1 MLNDDRCDMDRMRH
15 KDYRLQRDRRVSLF
29 IHAFFVLIVIVLLTL
44 FGSSLRQLHA
54 AMQQRN
60 QQRAYDAAASVAQE
74 IRHAMD
80 RRYDEMRF
88 LREAVLIASRGRWTD
103 SPSAA
108 GLLEQFRQSQAGA
121 LAVWMLDPAGKTL
134 LCSSR
139 QPCPVTLP
147 TFGAYASGLPDSG
160 GAVPALSAGAQD
172 WVFPMRLDVMGERG
186 VTGRLVVV
194 WNIIVQHELD
204 TSEAAG
210 IELLDTASGQVIWR
224 DHAGVAAAVGVAGAQ
239 RHADRLTQASHRVP
253 GFPWMVRVRWH
264 DVVAQKAFAAEVR
277 FRIVW
282 LAWLMVLVALVDVLV
297 QWFVRR
303 VNRLREYQA
312 AALRI
317 QQELLALEDEQ
328 QIFQRVTDLVASE
341 TEAIAAYVVV
351 RQPDSDR
358 LVPVAAS
365 ADREALRDALMQLT
379 PSLDPALQPQGG
391 MLPSIAIRERR
402 IVGPQDPREVAAMR
416 AIQQEHPAL
425 QRVRSVMVYPVFLPE
440 QAEASLA
447 LVIESASARH
457 FTQAVRQLLQQLA
470 LSIGITLSHIR
481 HHREIAEANAFNASL
496 FDTVGAI
503 IMVMNTDGEI
513 VRMNGA
519 CERFM
524 QITAAEVSGK
534 PYYWQRFIPED
545 ERGRVR
551 GLFDRIVNHA
561 MPRHIENHWVSPD
574 GQKRLFH
581 WINTIVDDAHG
592 QAEYLVTVGMDV
604 TEQKHLEQA
613 LQDNLQRTRRLSDF
627 NLLMAQVNHSIAMAS
642 DEEQLLRDIC
652 DLAVRHA
659 HFSLALIARPGEDK
673 RFRFPAASGELTY
686 LQDLFI
692 SIDPEIAEGRGGF
705 ATVWRTQRPLF
716 NDRALEVPYTLPWRE
731 RFRALGFH
739 SNAVLPI
746 IRNGSIWG
754 IFALYH
760 AEQDVFNQDLRAILE
775 ELALDISRGLD
786 HLATQNLQRVLLNN
800 SVTAIF
806 LVRNRIIRL
815 ANARASEMFGFALGE
830 MEGIE
835 TRRLYLDEA
844 QWQETGSQYD
854 GILRGQEVK
863 IASVYMRHKQGKRL
877 ITDISGILVD
887 PEEKLSVWTVE
898 DVTQRELQRLHLQR
912 LSDFKALLSDGNE
925 AIARS
930 ESEAALLQTMCDLT
944 IARAHMRLVWI
955 GAPDPSGAFT
965 YLAAAGATAYLDGL
979 QLSVDDTG
987 ATGSGAAGRCWRSGQ
1002 PVFNLLPADE
1012 PQMQPLLERM
1022 RSFDIGAMAA
1032 VPIMRNDRLWGVM
1045 AVYHNEADV
1054 FDDELQSI
1062 FSDLAQDIGLGLD
1075 RLDSTRREREAN
1087 TFNMALLD
1095 SMTSGITVV
1104 RYPERIIERVNARM
1118 LEMFGAS
1125 TEQMVGHSSEG
1136 LFASRAMYRHVGRL
1150 AATVLQEGHGLLR
1163 DVAYRRMDDSIL
1175 YVDLSGQ
1182 TLITADGVQRVI
1194 WTLVDVTERRRS
1206 EQTIRALSNSRA
1218 TLLANTTAGIDLV
1231 RYPDRVFV
1239 EVNQG
1244 FLNLLGYERP
1254 EEVVGHSTQEIYEQ
1268 MFDAERMKTLSEQV
1282 FSDGQAS
1289 LRDLRVRRKD
1299 GEVRYLDV
1307 SGQLLPDG
1315 DQGYPVIVWTSI
1327 DVTERRRLTEELAR
1341 QAMFDKLTG
1350 LPNRRA
1356 LDEEFVKALLRTRRA
1371 LNLMAVVMM
1380 DLDGFKPVNDIYGHE
1395 AGDLVL
1401 RTIGQR
1407 LQDILR
1413 RTDFLARLGG
1423 DEFVLLIEDCD
1434 SMDEVAT
1441 VMDKVWDAIIAPI
1454 DLGNNQSV
1462 SIQAS
1467 AGICIYPFN
1476 DIDNPDMLMRYA
1488 DQALYENKK
1497 HKLDRQRFWT
1507 IYGEATPQQ
1516 LNTYQRLLREGR
1528 LEVYYQPVLD
1538 NHTRKFVG
1546 IEALARLRNDDNHML
1561 FPPEFL
1567 PSLCGE
1573 ELFELS
1579 RRVLET
1585 ALRDLQSLDADGH
1598 DLWVSVNID
1607 PGNITAYCVRCLQ
1620 ETAEASG
1627 IDPRRIHFEISEG
1640 SHFDEQHAGL
1650 EYLYVLRQQGVRFV
1664 LDDVGSAY
1672 SSLLQLKELPI
1683 DKIKLDQDFVRTLDQ
1698 HPREL
1703 QFVESMLD
1711 LANGL
1716 GLELMVE
1723 GVENDDILDAM
1734 TVLGVPSLQGYGIAY
1749 PMVIAQLREFLRL
1762 PFTRHRHHPVSLLGV
1777 YAKQLATHSTMR
1789 KAIVQNAYLVDG
1801 NKIFDAG
1808 QCPIHDD
1815 LVRLGIDEDH
1825 EIHRLHE
1832 AYHRSIG
1839 AMHAQSGNESEWGVL
1854 RQSQRALLDAI
1865 IEAYHEHAAHAP
1877 EPGDRL
1883 PLICQ

>member
-1 MLNDDRCDMDRMRH
+1 MIRMRR
-15 KDYRLQRDRRVSLF
+15 KDYRLRRDRRVSLS
-29 IHAFFVLIVIVLLTL
+29 IHAFFVLIVIVLLTV
-44 FGSSLRQLHA
+44 FGRSLEQLHD
-54 AMQQRN
+54 AMLQRS
-60 QQRAYDAAASVAQE
+60 QQRAHNAVASVAQE

-88 LREAVLIASRGRWTD
+88 LREAVLLAAGGRWVSD
-103 SPSAA
+103 PAA
-108 GLLEQFRQSQAGA
+108 ARLVERFRLSHAGA
-121 LAVWMLDPAGKTL
+121 LTVWMLDPSGKTL

-139 QPCPVTLP
+139 QPCPATPPSVS
-147 TFGAYASGLPDSG
+147 AYASGPPGNST
-160 GAVPALSAGAQD
+160 AMPVSTPGAQD
-172 WVFPMRLDVMGERG
+172 WVFPMGLDVMGGQG

-204 TSEAAG
+204 KPEAARV
-210 IELLDTASGQVIWR
+210 ELLDTASGQVIWR
-224 DHAGVAAAVGVAGAQ
+224 DHAGGATAAALTGVPGRAA
-239 RHADRLTQASHRVP
+239 RPAQASHTVP
-253 GFPWMVRVRWH
+253 GFPWTVRVRWQ
-264 DVVAQKAFAAEVR
+264 DTVAQKAFAAEMR

-282 LAWLMVLVALVDVLV
+282 LVWVLVLVVLVDMLV

-328 QIFQRVTDLVASE
+328 QIFQRVTDLVVSE

-351 RQPDSDR
+351 RQPDNDR
-358 LVPVAAS
+358 LLPVAAS
-365 ADREALRDALMQLT
+365 ADQEALREALMQLM

-391 MLPSIAIRERR
+391 LLPSIAIRERR
-402 IVGPQDPREVAAMR
+402 VVGPQDPRAVAAMR

-425 QRVRSVMVYPVFLPE
+425 LRVRSVMVYPVFLPE
-440 QAEASLA
+440 QTEASLA

-481 HHREIAEANAFNASL
+481 HHREIAEANAFNTSL

-524 QITAAEVSGK
+524 HITSAEVAGQ

-545 ERGRVR
+545 ERGGVR
-551 GLFDRIVNHA
+551 AMFDQIVNHA
-561 MPRHIENHWVSPD
+561 MPRHIENHWVTPD

-604 TEQKHLEQA
+604 TEQKNLEQA

-673 RFRFPAASGELTY
+673 RFRFPAASGELAY

-692 SIDPEIAEGRGGF
+692 STDPEIAEGRGGF
-705 ATVWRTQRPLF
+705 ATVWRSQRPLF
-716 NDRALEVPYTLPWRE
+716 NDRALEVAYTLPWRE

-746 IRNGSIWG
+746 MRNGSIWG

-760 AEQDVFNQDLRAILE
+760 AERDVFNQDLRAILE

-806 LVRNRIIRL
+806 LVRNRIIQL
-815 ANARASEMFGFALGE
+815 ANARASEMFGFAFGE

-835 TRRLYLDEA
+835 TRRLYMDEA

-863 IASVYMRHKQGKRL
+863 IASVYMRHKQGKQL

-898 DVTQRELQRLHLQR
+898 DVTQRELQRLRLQR

-925 AIARS
+925 AIARA
-930 ESEAALLQTMCDLT
+930 ESEAALLQTMCDLA
-944 IARAHMRLVWI
+944 IVRARMRLVWI
-955 GAPDPSGAFT
+955 GAPDGSGVFI
-965 YLAAAGATAYLDGL
+965 YLAAAGATAYLEGL
-979 QLSVDDTG
+979 QLSADVE
-987 ATGSGAAGRCWRSGQ
+987 AVTGSGAAGRCWRSGQ
-1002 PVFNLLPADE
+1002 PVFNLLPANE
-1012 PQMQPLLERM
+1012 PQLQSLVARM

-1032 VPIMRNDRLWGVM
+1032 VPIMRSDRLWGVM

-1054 FDDELQSI
+1054 FDAELQSI
-1062 FSDLAQDIGLGLD
+1062 LVDLAQDIGLGLD
-1075 RLDSTRREREAN
+1075 RLDSTSREREAN
-1087 TFNMALLD
+1087 AFNMALLD

-1104 RYPERIIERVNARM
+1104 RYPERIVERVNARM
-1118 LEMFGAS
+1118 LEMFGA
-1125 TEQMVGHSSEG
+1125 TTVEQVVGHSSEP
-1136 LFASRAMYRHVGRL
+1136 LFASKAMYRHVGRL
-1150 AATVLQEGHGLLR
+1150 AATVLREGHGLLR

-1182 TLITADGVQRVI
+1182 MLIAADGVQRII

-1218 TLLANTTAGIDLV
+1218 ILLANTTAGIDLV

-1254 EEVVGHSTQEIYEQ
+1254 EEVVGHGTYEIYEQ
-1268 MFDAERMKTLSEQV
+1268 MFDAERMKALSEQV
-1282 FSDGQAS
+1282 FADGQAS
-1289 LRDLRVRRKD
+1289 LRDLRVKRKD
-1299 GEVRYLDV
+1299 GEIRYLDV

-1315 DQGYPVIVWTSI
+1315 DHGYPVIVWTSI
-1327 DVTERRRLTEELAR
+1327 DVTERRHLTEELAR

-1434 SMDEVAT
+1434 NLDEVTT
-1441 VMDKVWDAIIAPI
+1441 VMDKVWDAITAPI
-1454 DLGNNQSV
+1454 DLGNNQAV
-1462 SIQAS
+1462 SIEAS
-1467 AGICIYPFN
+1467 AGVCIYPFS
-1476 DIDNPDMLMRYA
+1476 DVDNPDMLMRYA

-1507 IYGEATPQQ
+1507 VYGEATPQR
-1516 LNTYQRLLREGR
+1516 LNMYQRLLREGR
-1528 LEVYYQPVLD
+1528 LEVHYQPVLD
-1538 NHTRKFVG
+1538 NHSRRFIG

-1561 FPPEFL
+1561 HPQEFL
-1567 PSLCGE
+1567 PALCSD
-1573 ELFELS
+1573 ELFDMS
-1579 RRVLET
+1579 RRVLDT
-1585 ALRDLQSLDADGH
+1585 ALRDLRSLDADGPGG
-1598 DLWVSVNID
+1598 LWVSVNID
-1607 PGNITAYCVRCLQ
+1607 PGNITAHCVHCLQ
-1620 ETAEASG
+1620 EIVETSE
-1627 IDPRRIHFEISEG
+1627 IDTQRIHFEIFEG
-1640 SHFDEQHAGL
+1640 SHFDTQHAGM
-1650 EYLYVLRQQGVRFV
+1650 EYLYVLRQQGIRFV

-1672 SSLLQLKELPI
+1672 SSLLRLKELPI

-1703 QFVESMLD
+1703 QFVESILD

-1749 PMVIAQLREFLRL
+1749 PMAFAQLREFLQL

-1777 YAKQLATHSTMR
+1777 YARQLASHSTMR
-1789 KAIVQNAYLVDG
+1789 KAIVQNPHLVDAK
-1801 NKIFDAG
+1801 KIIDAG

-1815 LVRLGIDEDH
+1815 LVRLGVDESH
-1825 EIHRLHE
+1825 EIHRLHQ

-1839 AMHAQSGNESEWGVL
+1839 DMHAQYIASGNEPDWAAL
-1854 RQSQRALLDAI
+1854 RKSQRALLDAI
-1865 IEAYHEHAAHAP
+1865 MEVYQTRAAQAP
-1877 EPGDRL
+1877 GLGDRL